1 MIKRVDS
8 NSSFMTTAF
17 CIQVGCYDGDLHHN
31 VFPVN
36 KLFEAINKGLTHYH
50 MLVVLKGH
58 MASAFVSIMH
68 MD

>member
-36 KLFEAINKGLTHYH
+36 KLFE
-50 MLVVLKGH
+50 GH
-58 MASAFVSIMH
+58 KQRTYSLSYACSVEGPHGEAFVSIMH